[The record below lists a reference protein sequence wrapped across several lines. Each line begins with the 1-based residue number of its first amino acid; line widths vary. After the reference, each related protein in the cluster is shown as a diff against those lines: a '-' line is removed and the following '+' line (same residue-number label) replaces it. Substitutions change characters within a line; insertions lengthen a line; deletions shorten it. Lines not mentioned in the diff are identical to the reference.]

1 MAEMENR
8 QRSNLCVIEVL
19 KEDKTVKK
27 LILKT
32 MIQENFIETKD
43 LNTHIK
49 KDHQTLETIY
59 PQDLLIMLLR

>member
-8 QRSNLCVIEVL
+8 QRPNLCVIEVL

-49 KDHQTLETIY
+49 KDQQTLENIY
-59 PQDLLIMLLR
+59 PQDTLIMLLR

>member
-1 MAEMENR
+1 MAEMENK
-8 QRSNLCVIEVL
+8 QRSNLCVIGVL
-19 KEDKTVKK
+19 KEHKTMKK

-49 KDHQTLETIY
+49 KDHQTLEKIY
-59 PQDLLIMLLR
+59 PQDTLLMLLR

>member
-1 MAEMENR
+1 VAEMENR
-8 QRSNLCVIEVL
+8 QRSNLCVTEVL

-49 KDHQTLETIY
+49 KDHQTLENIY
-59 PQDLLIMLLR
+59 PQDILITLLK